1 MKISIRDRS
10 VHPSLDRAFEI
21 AQNLGFDGV
30 ELSIGG
36 PSMPKHLIWRREGLM
51 KMADFLQEASAR
63 ISSAH
68 LGSYEMFGLN
78 RPLGQKLFQALLP
91 RAAKLHIS
99 ALTVEIAQQTLQ
111 SADACEEAAQTLAAR
126 CREASE
132 RGFSVAVGLPLS
144 ADDSLRF
151 LDAVGA
157 DNLGLDYDI
166 LHAAREGR
174 KPEKEIRQLNERIRQ
189 LRARD
194 EGDDGS
200 SCPIGM
206 GVVRFEPIAAAL
218 NAVEFQG
225 GFVIDAP
232 PGGDAA
238 ASAAANLAAVQ
249 EALLWSQSY

>member
-1 MKISIRDRS
+1 MNISIRDRS

-36 PSMPKHLIWRREGLM
+36 PKMPEHLIWRRKGLM
-51 KMADFLQEASAR
+51 KMADFLQDAPVR
-63 ISSAH
+63 ISSAQ
-68 LGSYEMFGLN
+68 LGSYDAFGLH

-91 RAAKLHIS
+91 RASKLRIS
-99 ALTVEIAQQTLQ
+99 ALTVSIPEQTLH
-111 SADACEEAAQTLAAR
+111 SAETYDATARSLAERCSEAA
-126 CREASE
+126 E

-151 LDAVGA
+151 LDAVNA

-166 LHAAREGR
+166 LRAAREGR
-174 KPEKEIRQLNERIRQ
+174 KPEKEIRQMSERIRQ

-218 NAVEFQG
+218 NAVDFQG
-225 GFVIDAP
+225 GCVIDAP

-238 ASAAANLAAVQ
+238 ASAAANLAALQ
-249 EALLWSQSY
+249 EALLWALPY